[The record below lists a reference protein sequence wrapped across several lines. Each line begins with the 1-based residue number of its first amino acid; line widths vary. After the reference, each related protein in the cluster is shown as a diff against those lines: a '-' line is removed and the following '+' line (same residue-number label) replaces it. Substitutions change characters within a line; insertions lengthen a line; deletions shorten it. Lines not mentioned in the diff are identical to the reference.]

1 MIIHSVV
8 QSAMTRAR
16 RRNRQRLA
24 AKRALAAQN
33 LERADAPQF
42 RRLSRREDLG
52 TMVVVVLFVAF
63 VIGSFIAR

>member
-33 LERADAPQF
+33 LERTDAPQF

-63 VIGSFIAR
+63 VIGFFIAR